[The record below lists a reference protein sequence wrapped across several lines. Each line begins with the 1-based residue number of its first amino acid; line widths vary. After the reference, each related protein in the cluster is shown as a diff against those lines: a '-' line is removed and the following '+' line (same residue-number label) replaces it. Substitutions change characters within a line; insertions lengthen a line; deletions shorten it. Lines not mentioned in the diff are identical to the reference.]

1 MTYDDDGNLIC
12 VNSTGTTPESAAYS
26 NGNLTQL
33 NTGSSGTYNYS
44 YDNKHNLTQASNQVV
59 NRNKKAYAS
68 YVALRFSVY
77 TAIRKNNR
85 NGGN

>member
-1 MTYDDDGNLIC
+1 MTYDDVGNLIS